1 YRRRRTDDFVHR
13 NARHLFVSCGV
24 VLIHSELLPT
34 DNCHSI
40 YLRNADIHAI
50 MSTQEPE
57 VNSNDESKNEVSNSE
72 ESQKLST
79 AVTEDDSN
87 SAQDSQT
94 ITATTDTDKTES
106 QSEDVVTSGET
117 VSFKLVFNKT
127 KYDIEFPLDNTIKQ
141 LKEHLTSIINV
152 LPAMQKVMIKGL
164 AKDEKT
170 LRELGVA
177 KGSKVMVVGSKLDD
191 LVSVCPPKTDAS
203 APKETTTITSS
214 KEPLSKQKIHRKIL
228 DKGLPD
234 DVMPGIKNIKES
246 LPACPLSGMVNKHG
260 GKVRLTFKL
269 ELDQVW
275 IGTKERTEKINMN
288 HIRQVVSEPI
298 EGFDQYHIVGL
309 QLGPTEASR
318 YWIYW
323 VPAQYVD
330 AIKDTV
336 LGK

>member
-1 YRRRRTDDFVHR
+1 
-13 NARHLFVSCGV
+13 
-24 VLIHSELLPT
+24 
-34 DNCHSI
+34 
-40 YLRNADIHAI
+40 

-57 VNSNDESKNEVSNSE
+57 VNSNDESKNDVNKSE
-72 ESQKLST
+72 ESPPHNSS
-79 AVTEDDSN
+79 VTEDDKSLG
-87 SAQDSQT
+87 QDNQT
-94 ITATTDTDKTES
+94 VTDTTDTDKTES
-106 QSEDVVTSGET
+106 QPEDLATSGET

-152 LPAMQKVMIKGL
+152 LPAMQKLMIKGL

-203 APKETTTITSS
+203 GPKETTTTTTTS

-228 DKGLPD
+228 DKGLPE
-234 DVMPGIKNIKES
+234 DVMQGIKNIKES
-246 LPACPLSGMVNKHG
+246 LPSVPLSGMVNKHG

-298 EGFDQYHIVGL
+298 DGFEQYHIVGL

>member
-1 YRRRRTDDFVHR
+1 
-13 NARHLFVSCGV
+13 
-24 VLIHSELLPT
+24 
-34 DNCHSI
+34 
-40 YLRNADIHAI
+40 

-57 VNSNDESKNEVSNSE
+57 VNSNEESKKEDSTSE
-72 ESQKLST
+72 EIQT
-79 AVTEDDSN
+79 EGTTVTEDNANSGQDNQTTEASTDS
-87 SAQDSQT
+87 
-94 ITATTDTDKTES
+94 DKDS
-106 QSEDVVTSGET
+106 QSESVASNGET

-191 LVSVCPPKTDAS
+191 LVSVCPPKTDTS
-203 APKETTTITSS
+203 GPKETTTITTS
-214 KEPLSKQKIHRKIL
+214 KEPLSKQKIHKKIL
-228 DKGLPD
+228 DKGLPE

-246 LPACPLSGMVNKHG
+246 LPAVPLSGMVNKHG

>member
-1 YRRRRTDDFVHR
+1 
-13 NARHLFVSCGV
+13 
-24 VLIHSELLPT
+24 
-34 DNCHSI
+34 
-40 YLRNADIHAI
+40 

-57 VNSNDESKNEVSNSE
+57 VNSNEESKKEDSKSE
-72 ESQKLST
+72 ESQTLCT
-79 AVTEDDSN
+79 TVTEDNTN
-87 SAQDSQT
+87 SGQDNQT
-94 ITATTDTDKTES
+94 TESTTDIDEKES
-106 QSEDVVTSGET
+106 QSESVSATNGET

-141 LKEHLTSIINV
+141 LKDHLTSIINV

-191 LVSVCPPKTDAS
+191 LVSVCPPKTDTS
-203 APKETTTITSS
+203 GPKETTPITSS

-228 DKGLPD
+228 DKGLPE
-234 DVMPGIKNIKES
+234 DVMPGIKNVKES
-246 LPACPLSGMVNKHG
+246 LPAFPLSGMVNKHG